1 MKVVIVWCE
10 WDMGFSNID
19 GEYYS
24 VFENMEKA
32 IETLENV
39 DWKMVG
45 YDTWQDVDADGLLDI
60 QEIEI

>member
-1 MKVVIVWCE
+1 MKVVKVWCE

-19 GEYYS
+19 DYYS
-24 VFENMEKA
+24 VFENMEKV

-45 YDTWQDVDADGLLDI
+45 YDTWQDVDADGLLGI